1 MEKVTIRHAIQA
13 DADAIAH
20 FHVRVWRQTYR
31 ELAPAEIY
39 AALDEN
45 RRRNTWRETL
55 SANNPDQIVLLAE
68 LEGMLVAI
76 GAAGAPSAEI
86 FGDLGEIKNLYVDP
100 DLKRQGIGRLLLSKL
115 ASHLRERGF
124 PESAWA
130 WSMATCLPWLS
141 TKHLVASGSAN
152 IRITVRSGAPKISS
166 SRGPRMWGFDA
177 RCISVNRNS
186 SANHRTVNRCPRCVR
201 WQLDNV

>member
-45 RRRNTWRETL
+45 RRRNTWHETL

-124 PESAWA
+124 PGVGLGVVDGNVPAMAFYEALGGKRIGEYTDHGPIWRSQNIVFAW
-130 WSMATCLPWLS
+130 PE
-141 TKHLVASGSAN
+141 
-152 IRITVRSGAPKISS
+152 
-166 SRGPRMWGFDA
+166 
-177 RCISVNRNS
+177 
-186 SANHRTVNRCPRCVR
+186 
-201 WQLDNV
+201 NVGL